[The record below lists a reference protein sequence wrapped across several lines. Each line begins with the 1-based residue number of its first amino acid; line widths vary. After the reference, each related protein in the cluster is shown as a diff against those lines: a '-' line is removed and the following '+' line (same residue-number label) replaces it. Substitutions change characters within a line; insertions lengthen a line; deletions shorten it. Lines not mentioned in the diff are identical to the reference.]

1 MKLEEYLG
9 YDGLGLAEL
18 VKKKEVTAEELLAVA
33 IERAEKVNPR
43 INAIINPLYDLGR
56 KMAADTSQGDFQG
69 VPFLLKDLGAPL
81 AGYPMSHG
89 SRMLRYYVPSQDG
102 TLVKRFKNTGLV
114 IFGKTNTPEFG
125 LMGTTEPKYFGPTRN
140 PWNTDYSTG
149 GSSGGSAAAIAAG
162 ITPIASAGD
171 GGGSIRIPAAS
182 CGLFG
187 LKPSRG
193 RVSLGPD
200 RSEDWD
206 GAVVEHILSRSVRD
220 SAVMLDR
227 VCGPASGD
235 PYFLPNPEIPYGD
248 VIKQD
253 PKPLRV
259 AYCTRSP
266 LQNPVHPECVEAV
279 EDFARKLASLG
290 HIVEEASPAIDGMDV
305 AKAYLT
311 IYVGQVGAQIK
322 RFKRIYGKRAVREG
336 LEEATR
342 IFGVLGNALPATDY
356 VEQKYQWNLFGR
368 IMGDFHE
375 TYDLYLTPA
384 LAEPPAKIGTLP
396 PTSLEEFG
404 LRWVEKLRAGRLLL
418 KTGIVEK
425 LSLESLEKAPFTQ
438 LGNLTGQPGM
448 SLPLYW
454 SSQGLPIGVQVM
466 SAIGREDL
474 LFGLA
479 GQVERA
485 FPWFDNLPVLN

>member
-1 MKLEEYLG
+1 MKIDEYLSH
-9 YDGLGLAEL
+9 DGIGLAQL
-18 VKKKEVTAEELLAVA
+18 VKKKEVTAVELLETA
-33 IERAEKVNPR
+33 IQRAEEVNPK

-56 KMAADTSQGDFQG
+56 RMAEAAPEGDFQG

-89 SRMLRYYVPSQDG
+89 SQMLRYYVPEQDG
-102 TLVKRFKNTGLV
+102 NLVKRFKETGVV

-125 LMGTTEPKYFGPTRN
+125 LMGTTEPKFFGPSRN
-140 PWNTDYSTG
+140 PWNTDHTPG

-171 GGGSIRIPAAS
+171 GGGSIRIPAAC

-187 LKPSRG
+187 IKPSRG

-227 VCGPASGD
+227 VCGPAPGD
-235 PYFLPNPEIPYGD
+235 PYFLPNPEVPYAD
-248 VIKQD
+248 IMQKE
-253 PKPLRV
+253 PRPLRV
-259 AYCTRSP
+259 AWSTQSP
-266 LQNPVHPECVEAV
+266 LGNPVHPDCAGAV
-279 EDFARKLASLG
+279 EDLAQKLEALG
-290 HIVEEASPAIDGMDV
+290 HHVEEASPEIDGAEV

-311 IYVGQVGAQIK
+311 IYLGQVGAAIK
-322 RFKRIYGKRAVREG
+322 RFRAIYGDRSLIEG

-342 IFGVLGNALPATDY
+342 IFGVLGNALSATDY
-356 VEQKYQWNLFGR
+356 VEQRYQWNQFGR
-368 IMGDFHE
+368 VMGHFHE
-375 TYDLYLTPA
+375 TFDLYVTPV
-384 LAEPPAKIGTLP
+384 LAEPPSPIGTLLP
-396 PTSLEEFG
+396 SPMEEFG
-404 LRWVEKLRAGRLLL
+404 LRVVEKLRAGRLLL
-418 KTGIVEK
+418 RSGLVERLSIQSLQKT
-425 LSLESLEKAPFTQ
+425 PFTQ

-448 SLPLYW
+448 SVPLYW
-454 SSQGLPIGVQVM
+454 SKEGLPVGVQVM
-466 SAIGREDL
+466 AAIGREDL

-479 GQVERA
+479 GQLERA
-485 FPWFDNLPVLN
+485 FPWFDRLPAKL